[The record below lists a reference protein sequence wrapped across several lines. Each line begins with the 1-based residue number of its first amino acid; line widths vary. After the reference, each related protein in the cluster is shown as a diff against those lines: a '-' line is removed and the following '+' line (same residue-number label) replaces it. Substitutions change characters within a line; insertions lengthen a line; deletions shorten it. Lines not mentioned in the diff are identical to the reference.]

1 MPAKHTLTLGKE
13 ERIAG
18 KKLVDQLFGGGDNHS
33 LSAYPIRLV
42 FAEQKRGEG
51 EAAARILVSVPKRC
65 FKRAV
70 KRNRVKRQLR
80 ESYRRHKAI
89 LTERLSDDSGR
100 QMLLAFIWLD
110 NRLHS
115 SASVER
121 RMVNLLERLVERL

>member
-1 MPAKHTLTLGKE
+1 MPAKLTLGKE

-18 KKLVDQLFGGGDNHS
+18 KKLVDQLFSGSDNHS

-42 FAEQKRGEG
+42 FAEQPRGEG

-80 ESYRRHKAI
+80 ESYRRNKTI
-89 LTERLSDDSGR
+89 LLERLSDDSGR

-121 RMVNLLERLVERL
+121 RMVNLLERLAERL

>member
-1 MPAKHTLTLGKE
+1 MPAKLTLGKE

-18 KKLVDQLFGGGDNHS
+18 KKLVDQLFSGSDNHS

-42 FAEQKRGEG
+42 FAEQPRGEG

-70 KRNRVKRQLR
+70 KRNRVKRLLR
-80 ESYRRHKAI
+80 ESYRRNKTI
-89 LTERLSDDSGR
+89 LLERLSDDSGR

-121 RMVNLLERLVERL
+121 RMVNLLERLAERL